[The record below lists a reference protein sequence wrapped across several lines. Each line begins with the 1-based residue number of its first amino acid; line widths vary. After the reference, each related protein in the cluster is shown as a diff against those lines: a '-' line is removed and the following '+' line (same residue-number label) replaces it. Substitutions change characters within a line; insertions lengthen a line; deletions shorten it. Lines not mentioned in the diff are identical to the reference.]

1 MLLFL
6 CDCQQGNDYSIS
18 LFKPSSLV
26 NAPGLLVNH
35 LIHTASESWRAWRMR
50 SSEWKDHSTQS
61 KYWIVLTCR
70 ELVSVCTL
78 SRVQLLGAWQATIH
92 AVAKSARSWLSNFM
106 GGTSLVVQWL
116 RICPLLQPFRRTQ
129 IQLKSKLAIIIGQLI
144 TLPFQRKRDQSCTN
158 LLALTLTLGLCCF

>member
-6 CDCQQGNDYSIS
+6 FDCQQGNDYSVS
-18 LFKPSSLV
+18 LFKPFSLV

-50 SSEWKDHSTQS
+50 SSEWKEHRTQS
-61 KYWIVLTCR
+61 KYWTVLTCR
-70 ELVSVCTL
+70 ELVRVCML

-92 AVAKSARSWLSNFM
+92 AIAKRASSWLSNFM

-116 RICPLLQPFRRTQ
+116 RLRLAMQGMWIRFLGRGSKSPQVAEQLAPTESTCSSAHEPQIESPRAATTKPICH
-129 IQLKSKLAIIIGQLI
+129 
-144 TLPFQRKRDQSCTN
+144 
-158 LLALTLTLGLCCF
+158 

>member
-116 RICPLLQPFRRTQ
+116 RICLAMQGMRTRS
-129 IQLKSKLAIIIGQLI
+129 LGWGTSCRAIGNYWAHALRC
-144 TLPFQRKRDQSCTN
+144 PCATN
-158 LLALTLTLGLCCF
+158 KESTCCNY

>member
-6 CDCQQGNDYSIS
+6 FDCQQGNDYNVS
-18 LFKPSSLV
+18 LFKPCSLV

-70 ELVSVCTL
+70 ELVCVCML
-78 SRVQLLGAWQATIH
+78 SRVQLLGAWQATIY
-92 AVAKSARSWLSNFM
+92 AVAKSASSWLSNFM

-116 RICPLLQPFRRTQ
+116 RICLAMQGMQTQ
-129 IQLKSKLAIIIGQLI
+129 FLSRGTSCRAIGKYWAH
-144 TLPFQRKRDQSCTN
+144 TLRCPCATTRESMCYN
-158 LLALTLTLGLCCF
+158 Y